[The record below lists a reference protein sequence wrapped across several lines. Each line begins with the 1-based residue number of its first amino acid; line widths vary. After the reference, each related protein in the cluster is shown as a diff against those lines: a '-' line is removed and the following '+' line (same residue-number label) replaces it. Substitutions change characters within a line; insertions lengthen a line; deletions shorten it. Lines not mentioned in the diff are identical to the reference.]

1 LGLKEN
7 VLMGRLIP
15 AGTGLPGYNQLKAVV
30 DPELLEEDEE
40 YEMTV
45 EDREGPLLANLPGIA
60 VNE

>member
-1 LGLKEN
+1 
-7 VLMGRLIP
+7 MGRLIP
-15 AGTGLPGYNQLKAVV
+15 AGTGMPGYNRLNAVV

-40 YEMTV
+40 YEMTL